1 MRDCL
6 GLPIQT
12 EEPSMPIRIIIAS
25 AFIFALFLSGCSGM
39 KQAEKKTDTTA
50 ISGNYPRVV
59 AVMPFGNETDEIGIS
74 GQIRRS
80 FYNHFSSKPFQDIE
94 LPVTD
99 AKVAAAEKTSGKTIF
114 DIPPKEIAD
123 SVGAQGIIYGR
134 VTDFQKV
141 YAVAYSQIGAEAE
154 VWMVDARTG
163 KELWRVKESVRYHE
177 GGIPLTPMGAVM
189 TVVSTAVNIRDIQQV
204 RVINELGWKLNEK
217 IITPEGF
224 RFEGRPAIKNVISN
238 AKEGPFGKGKTIKV
252 AMEGDK
258 GQIGL
263 FDIPGFKNALPF
275 KEVAPGEYLGEYIV
289 APGDNVKEAPLI
301 AYLRRETGEE
311 GQWFDISGFLTVDTT
326 PPPPATDLK
335 GRTFID
341 RVELSWKGVSA
352 PDLKGYR
359 VLRSKK
365 PLSDFEA
372 VALTE
377 VPVFTDKLIEP
388 KEAYY
393 YRVASVDE
401 AGNEGE
407 RTEPVRLSLRE
418 RDIVELSGTIER
430 DTTLN
435 SGLYLVKGVLV
446 VASGVTLTISPDTKI
461 YFEKDAAIKAQGT
474 LDAQG
479 ETDLWIEFLPR
490 TPEERYL
497 GISLEGG
504 SPRLRYARLQGAQT
518 AISAKDTPLVIASSV
533 FENNSTAIHA
543 KGTPSPRITDS
554 TIWHNSVGV
563 RADDSRAVFS
573 KNEITRNA
581 SGIIGVN
588 SQIEASDN
596 NIYANDTNAE
606 FTGHGVSLDN
616 NYLGSINTE
625 EMRLK
630 GAVKAARV
638 LDGPYPNGRLV
649 DALVNPYA
657 TLTPEQRKEALAEL
671 LMKGGRYF
679 KERNF
684 GKAASTFEEALKIE
698 ESPTTYYYLALSY
711 QDMDDGE
718 KALSFLK
725 KGSEKYPMDSV
736 LVKSYGL
743 LLYELN
749 RMDEARGALKEAIR
763 LNPGDKQIK
772 FILERMESK

>member
-1 MRDCL
+1 
-6 GLPIQT
+6 
-12 EEPSMPIRIIIAS
+12 MPIRTIIAS
-25 AFIFALFLSGCSGM
+25 AFIFALILSGCSGM

-59 AVMPFGNETDEIGIS
+59 AVMPFANETKES
-74 GQIRRS
+74 GVSDQIRRS

-94 LPVTD
+94 LSVTD

-114 DIPPKEIAD
+114 EVEPKEIAD
-123 SVGAQGIIYGR
+123 SIGAEGIIYGK

-163 KELWRVKESVRYHE
+163 QELWRIKESVRYHE

-189 TVVSTAVNIRDIQQV
+189 TIVSTAVNIRDIQQV

-224 RFEGRPAIKNVISN
+224 KFEGRPVIKNVISN
-238 AKEGPFGKGKTIKV
+238 AKEGPFGKGRTIKV

-258 GQIGL
+258 GLVGL
-263 FDIPGFKNALPF
+263 FDIPGLKRALPF
-275 KEVAPGEYLGEYIV
+275 KEVASGEYLGEYVV

-301 AYLRRETGEE
+301 AYLRRPTGEE

-335 GRTFID
+335 GRAFVD
-341 RVELSWKGVSA
+341 RVDLSWKGVSA
-352 PDLKGYR
+352 PDLKGYK

-365 PLSDFEA
+365 PLSDFEEIA
-372 VALTE
+372 VTE
-377 VPVFTDKLIEP
+377 VPVFSDKLLEP

-393 YRVASVDE
+393 YRVASLDS

-407 RTEPVRLSLRE
+407 RTEHVRLSLRE
-418 RDIVELSGTIER
+418 RAIIELTGTIER

-435 SGLYLVKGVLV
+435 AGLYLVKGTLI
-446 VASGVTLTISPDTKI
+446 VASGVTLTVSPDTKI
-461 YFEKDAAIKAQGT
+461 YFEKDAEIKAHGT
-474 LDAQG
+474 LDAEG
-479 ETDLWIEFLPR
+479 EAELWIEFLPR

-504 SPRLRYARLQGAQT
+504 FSKLRYARVQGAQT
-518 AISAKDTPLVIASSV
+518 AITAKDTPLEVADSV

-543 KGTPSPRITDS
+543 KGTPSPRITGS
-554 TIWHNSVGV
+554 TIWHNNVAV
-563 RADDSRAVFS
+563 RADDSRAVLS

-596 NIYANDTNAE
+596 NIYANETNAE
-606 FTGHGVSLDN
+606 FTGHAVALDN

-630 GAVKAARV
+630 GDVKASKV

-649 DALVNPYA
+649 DAIVNPYA
-657 TLTPEQRKEALAEL
+657 MLTPEKRKEALAEL
-671 LMKGGRYF
+671 LLKGGKYF
-679 KERNF
+679 KDRNF

-711 QDMDDGE
+711 KDMDDSE

-725 KGSEKYPMDSV
+725 KGAEKYPMDSI

-743 LLYELN
+743 LLYERN
-749 RMDEARGALKEAIR
+749 RMDEARGALKEALR

-772 FILERMESK
+772 FILETMEAK

>member
-1 MRDCL
+1 M
-6 GLPIQT
+6 QT
-12 EEPSMPIRIIIAS
+12 KEPSMPVRIIIAS
-25 AFIFALFLSGCSGM
+25 AFIFALFLSGCAGV
-39 KQAEKKTDTTA
+39 KQAEKQTDTRT

-59 AVMPFGNETDEIGIS
+59 AVVPFGNETDELGIS
-74 GQIRRS
+74 GLIRRS

-94 LPVTD
+94 LSVTD
-99 AKVAAAEKTSGKTIF
+99 AKVAAAEKTSGKTVF
-114 DIPPKEIAD
+114 EMPPKEIAD
-123 SVGAQGIIYGR
+123 SIGAEGVIYGK

-141 YAVAYSQIGAEAE
+141 FAVAYSQIGAEAE

-163 KELWRVKESVRYHE
+163 QELWRIRESVRYHE
-177 GGIPLTPMGAVM
+177 GGIPLTPLGAVM
-189 TVVSTAVNIRDIQQV
+189 TIVSTAVNIRDIQQV

-217 IITPEGF
+217 IAAPEGF
-224 RFEGRPAIKNVISN
+224 KFEGRPVIKNVISN
-238 AKEGPFGKGKTIKV
+238 AKEGPFGKGKTIKI

-258 GQIGL
+258 GLIGL
-263 FDIPGFKNALPF
+263 FDIPGFKMAIPF
-275 KEVAPGEYLGEYIV
+275 KEVAPGEYLGEYMV
-289 APGDNVKEAPLI
+289 VPGDNVKEAPLI
-301 AYLRRETGEE
+301 AYLRRPTGEE

-326 PPPPATDLK
+326 PPPPAADLK
-335 GRTFID
+335 GRAFID

-352 PDLKGYR
+352 PDLKGYK

-365 PLSDFEA
+365 PLSDFEM

-393 YRVASVDE
+393 YRVASIDA
-401 AGNEGE
+401 AGNESE

-418 RDIVELSGTIER
+418 RELVELSGTIER

-435 SGLYLVKGVLV
+435 AGLYLVKGVLV
-446 VASGVTLTISPDTKI
+446 VASGVTLTVSPDTKI
-461 YFEKDAAIKAQGT
+461 YFEKDAAIKALGS
-474 LDAQG
+474 LNAQG
-479 ETDLWIEFLPR
+479 EADLWIEFLPR
-490 TPEERYL
+490 TPEERYI

-504 SPRLRYARLQGAQT
+504 SPRLRYARIQGAQT
-518 AISAKDTPLVIASSV
+518 AISVKDTPLVIANSV

-543 KGTPSPRITDS
+543 RGTPSPKITDS
-554 TIWHNSVGV
+554 TIWHNIVGV
-563 RADDSRAVFS
+563 RADDSNALFS
-573 KNEITRNA
+573 RNEITRNA
-581 SGIIGVN
+581 SGMIAVN
-588 SQIEASDN
+588 SHIEASDN
-596 NIYANDTNAE
+596 NIYANETNAE
-606 FTGHGVSLDN
+606 FTGHAVLLDG

-630 GAVKAARV
+630 GDVKAVRV
-638 LDGPYPNGRLV
+638 LDGPYPNGKPV
-649 DALVNPYA
+649 DAVMNPYA
-657 TLTPEQRKEALAEL
+657 MLTPEERKARLAEF
-671 LMKGGRYF
+671 LMKGGKYF
-679 KERNF
+679 KESNF
-684 GKAASTFEEALKIE
+684 GKAASTFEEAQKIE

-711 QDMDDGE
+711 QGMDDGE

-736 LVKSYGL
+736 LIKSYGL

-749 RMDEARGALKEAIR
+749 RMEQAREALKEAIR